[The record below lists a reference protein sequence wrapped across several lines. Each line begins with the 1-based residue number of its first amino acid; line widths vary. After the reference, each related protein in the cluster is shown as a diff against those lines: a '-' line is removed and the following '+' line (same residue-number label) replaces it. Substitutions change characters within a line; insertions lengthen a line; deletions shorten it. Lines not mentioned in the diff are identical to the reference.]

1 MPANLPA
8 EWYAIEKKYL
18 EAKTLDEKI
27 FWLEKL
33 ISVTPKHKGTEK
45 LLANLRKRLSK
56 LKNLKEEKK
65 RKVGSQFFEFKK
77 EGDIVVCFLGVA
89 NSGKS
94 YLINKI
100 TNSNLESSEVPYET
114 KLPKSVMKL
123 QDGILFQLVEIP
135 SSLENKFL
143 QIARISDF
151 NFFIL
156 DLAQDIEFQLNI
168 INELKEKGI
177 KFEILKNEKRE
188 KFKIENEEIES
199 DKILEYVWNKLNKIR
214 VFTKPPGKS
223 VENKAIILER
233 GSKVIDVIKK
243 INKEFIKNFKF
254 AKIIRNGRT
263 TKVGLD
269 FILEDKDIIEIRTSI

>member
-65 RKVGSQFFEFKK
+65 RKVGRQFFEFKK

-156 DLAQDIEFQLNI
+156 DLTQDIEFQLNI

-223 VENKAIILER
+223 IENKAIILER

-243 INKEFIKNFKF
+243 INKDFVKNFKF
-254 AKIIRNGRT
+254 AKIIRNGKT

>member
-65 RKVGSQFFEFKK
+65 RKVGRQFFEFKK

-156 DLAQDIEFQLNI
+156 DLTQDIEFQLNI

-254 AKIIRNGRT
+254 AKIIRNGKT